1 MKLIPASKLQNSY
14 VNIYTCMRN
23 YIWDFQTVEALA
35 DLEIETY
42 KRFPN
47 LDVLASDFIKLKSLV
62 GSTDVYHDDDEF
74 QKSFTKYENLL
85 NDTDSI
91 YADLKTFRKV
101 VVVA

>member
-1 MKLIPASKLQNSY
+1 
-14 VNIYTCMRN
+14 MRN

-91 YADLKTFRKV
+91 SAAIYALGDSAKSGDILARESIANLSVILFELQ
-101 VVVA
+101 